1 MSKVGAMSEAVTAV
15 LTKRAVAA
23 LSAAITY
30 GIFIFMN
37 SLISR
42 KKR

>member
-1 MSKVGAMSEAVTAV
+1 VSKVGATSEVVTAE

-23 LSAAITY
+23 LLAAITY